1 MMSAN
6 ETKHKFNKENNL
18 TEPLLDHKFR
28 CQK

>member
-6 ETKHKFNKENNL
+6 ETKNEFSKGNNL
-18 TEPLLDHKFR
+18 TKPLLDHKFR